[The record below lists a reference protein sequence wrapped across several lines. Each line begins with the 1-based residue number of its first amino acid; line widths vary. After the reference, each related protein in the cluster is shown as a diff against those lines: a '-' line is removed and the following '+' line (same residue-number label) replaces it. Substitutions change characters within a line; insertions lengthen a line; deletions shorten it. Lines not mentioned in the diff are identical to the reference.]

1 MWSQKFQL
9 DQTVRYIGPSDGL
22 KTYGELLKVCGY
34 SILYDLYYLESKSYP
49 YFIRL
54 LASERELSHPRH
66 LTYPIRAL
74 YSTVVSFITRR
85 FKR

>member
-1 MWSQKFQL
+1 MPRHPIWVRTDGTISIGCEHHSLDHWLSNYREIGREAWYSTEDIEWYGNQL
-9 DQTVRYIGPSDGL
+9 KQI
-22 KTYGELLKVCGY
+22 
-34 SILYDLYYLESKSYP
+34 
-49 YFIRL
+49 
-54 LASERELSHPRH
+54 ASERELSHPRH